1 MIIGKI
7 VGTVVATRK
16 HEALVGSKIQV
27 VQVLNPD
34 ETVVKDQRIV
44 AIDTV
49 GAGPG
54 ELVILTTGT
63 NAAKAADNPDVPVDA
78 AITGIIDEI
87 DLIE

>member
-1 MIIGKI
+1 MILGKI

-16 HEALVGSKIQV
+16 HEALVGSKIQI
-27 VQVLNPD
+27 VQVINPD
-34 ETVVKDQRIV
+34 ESVVENQRLV

-54 ELVILTTGT
+54 ELVIVTTGT
-63 NAAKAADNPDVPVDA
+63 NAAKAADNPEVPVDA

-87 DLIE
+87 DLNE